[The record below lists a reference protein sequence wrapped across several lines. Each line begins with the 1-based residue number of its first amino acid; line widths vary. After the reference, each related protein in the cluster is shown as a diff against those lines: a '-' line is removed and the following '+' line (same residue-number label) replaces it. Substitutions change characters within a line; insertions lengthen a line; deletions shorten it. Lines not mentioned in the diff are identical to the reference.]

1 MMVGFKLVSN
11 LHQGW
16 HPTKN
21 RQNTRPFHC
30 QTQMLCRL
38 INADLSALHRKA
50 FILAWGSVMG
60 MACAQTSGVDDL
72 QQKLKEWVS
81 QSQRVPLENVTVA
94 PMDARLK
101 FEVCQQTIQFDHPF
115 SNRQTVRAR
124 CEQPNWQHYLQ
135 VSLKGATPIPVP
147 GQTGLVTRSVWV
159 APQLLKRGTVLQASL
174 FQRVD
179 MALPASENQIILDLK
194 DVGNTELLRD
204 LPANT
209 PLRSYDFKATMMVKR
224 GQQVLVSV
232 GEGKGFSI
240 TIRAESQQDG
250 LLGDQIRLKNTESG
264 RSLSAVVTG
273 FNTARGL

>member
-1 MMVGFKLVSN
+1 
-11 LHQGW
+11 
-16 HPTKN
+16 
-21 RQNTRPFHC
+21 
-30 QTQMLCRL
+30 MLCL
-38 INADLSALHRKA
+38 LFQAELGLQKRKA
-50 FILAWGSVMG
+50 LALALGCVM
-60 MACAQTSGVDDL
+60 ASAHAQSNGPEDL
-72 QQKLKEWVS
+72 QQKLKEWIS
-81 QSQRVPLENVTVA
+81 QSQRVPAESVSVT

-101 FEVCQQTIQFDHPF
+101 FDACQQPIQFDHPF

-124 CEQPNWQHYLQ
+124 CERPNWQHYLQ
-135 VSLKGATPIPVP
+135 VSLKTGQPATPAP

-159 APQLLKRGTVLQASL
+159 TPQLLKRGTVLQASM
-174 FQRVD
+174 FQKIE
-179 MALPASENQIILDLK
+179 MALPASENQIVLDLK

-209 PLRSYDFKATMMVKR
+209 PLRSYDLKATMMVRR

-240 TIRAESQQDG
+240 TVRAEAQQDG

-273 FNTARGL
+273 FNAAKGL